1 MQTYG
6 LAGSALQ
13 RNVRLNERTGY
24 SCTPTRS
31 ASLPSWRVLR
41 ACATHAAVV
50 VVAALEVS
58 LRLPPDAPVSAV
70 ACSALACAVL
80 LARDSYPRATLLAT
94 MPGMVLGWSQLAT
107 VIALGHVAYRTSAP
121 HRAYAAPALVV
132 LAAVPAWLVTPG
144 FDGGWRERVLGT
156 GTSILLAAGAYAIG
170 RLAVQCRAWRERA
183 GEAAELQEQDRQA
196 HQRSAR
202 HEERARLAREMH
214 DVVAHD
220 ITLITMQ
227 ANVLESA
234 PTLEAARESGFVI
247 HQLSSR
253 TLNELRSV
261 ISMLRDNSAEQPRRH
276 RLDELAEL
284 AETIGVPVHMQ
295 PTTPPERVPED
306 VSTAIYRTV
315 QESLINVRKHA
326 PGATA
331 TVRLGSDHDSVW
343 VEIRNSPAT
352 APARKVPSGGYGLA
366 GLAER
371 AMQLDGTFHAR
382 SIDDGGFEVT
392 ALYPLRR

>member
-1 MQTYG
+1 M
-6 LAGSALQ
+6 
-13 RNVRLNERTGY
+13 
-24 SCTPTRS
+24 
-31 ASLPSWRVLR
+31 
-41 ACATHAAVV
+41 
-50 VVAALEVS
+50 
-58 LRLPPDAPVSAV
+58 
-70 ACSALACAVL
+70 
-80 LARDSYPRATLLAT
+80 
-94 MPGMVLGWSQLAT
+94 
-107 VIALGHVAYRTSAP
+107 IALGHVAYRTSSP
-121 HRAYAAPALVV
+121 HRSYAALALVV

-156 GTSILLAAGAYAIG
+156 GTSIILAAGAYAIG
-170 RLAVQCRAWRERA
+170 VLAAQRRAWRERA
-183 GEAAELQEQDRQA
+183 AEAAELQEQDRQA

-234 PTLEAARESGFVI
+234 PTLESARESGSVI

-253 TLNELRSV
+253 TLHELRSV
-261 ISMLRDNSAEQPRRH
+261 ISMLRDNPAEEPRRH
-276 RLDELAEL
+276 GLDELAEL
-284 AETIGVPVHMQ
+284 AETIGVPVRMQ
-295 PTTPPERVPED
+295 PTMPPERIPED

-331 TVRLGSDHDSVW
+331 TVRLGSDHEAVW
-343 VEIRNSPAT
+343 VEIRNSPRTGPAHT
-352 APARKVPSGGYGLA
+352 APSGGYGLA

-382 SIDDGGFEVT
+382 STDDGGFEVS
-392 ALYPLRR
+392 ARYPLRR